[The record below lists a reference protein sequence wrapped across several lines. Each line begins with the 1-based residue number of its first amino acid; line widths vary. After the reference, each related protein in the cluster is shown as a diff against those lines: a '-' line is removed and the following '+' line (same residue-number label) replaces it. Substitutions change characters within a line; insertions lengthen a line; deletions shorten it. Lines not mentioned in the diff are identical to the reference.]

1 MTVYLYDAKGNTLN
15 RFNFNDAMTDLAV
28 TDRYLYIL
36 NNDTIR
42 LLQPDGTEQSRTT
55 VDRAKTLLAPCGS
68 GVLAGDNSQI
78 DYIRMNPEQQSSAV
92 SAGSS
97 VSGSSLASSGSLV
110 ASGTN

>member
-28 TDRYLYIL
+28 TDHYLYIL

-78 DYIRMNPEQQSSAV
+78 DYIRINPEQQSSAV
-92 SAGSS
+92 S
-97 VSGSSLASSGSLV
+97 GSSLVSSASSTLA

>member
-55 VDRAKTLLAPCGS
+55 VDRAKMLLAPCGS
-68 GVLAGDNSQI
+68 GVLAGDHSQI
-78 DYIRMNPEQQSSAV
+78 DYIRINPEQQSSV
-92 SAGSS
+92 
-97 VSGSSLASSGSLV
+97 VSGSSLVSGASSTLA